1 MILRQAFRFAAV
13 WVLLGAAPFAESQ
26 NTGASTRPEFEVA
39 AVKQVIRSNE
49 PERGGR
55 SKTDLT
61 FVGTSGNPFKT
72 SGSRVTIQ
80 GTPLLLIAAAY
91 NVQLYQIENSPAWA
105 DSHIYTVTAKAEG
118 DSTPKLDQLRL
129 MLQSLLA
136 DRFQLQL
143 HSATKEMNV
152 YHLLPG
158 KKNGLKPAGED
169 ETFAWNLAPNQ
180 DRTLR
185 SKATKESI
193 GDFVQLVGVSADRP
207 VIDKTGITGYIDYD
221 ITVNTQDARN
231 QDDVDRAILDA
242 VKDQLGLKLEAAK
255 DTVQTLVV
263 DRIEQPSDN

>member
-1 MILRQAFRFAAV
+1 VRQVFTLAASIF
-13 WVLLGAAPFAESQ
+13 LLVGAAPC
-26 NTGASTRPEFEVA
+26 ASTRPEFEVA
-39 AVKQVIRSNE
+39 SVKQVVRTNE
-49 PERGGR
+49 PERAGR

-91 NVQLYQIENSPAWA
+91 NVQLYQIETAPAWA
-105 DSHIYTVTAKAEG
+105 DSLVYMVTAKAEG
-118 DSTPKLDQLRL
+118 DSTPTTDQLRL

-143 HSATKEMNV
+143 HPASKEMNV
-152 YHLLPG
+152 YHLLPA
-158 KKNGLKPAGED
+158 KKNIGLKPAGAD
-169 ETFAWNLAPNQ
+169 ETFGWNLTPAQ

-193 GDFVQLVGVSADRP
+193 GDFVRLVGVSADRP

-221 ITVNTQDARN
+221 ITVNAQDARN
-231 QDDVDRAILDA
+231 QDDVDRAIIDA
-242 VKDQLGLKLEAAK
+242 VKDQLGLKLEPAK
-255 DTVQTLVV
+255 DAVQMLVV
-263 DRIEQPSDN
+263 DRIEKPSDD